1 MDVFVA
7 RQAIFDRQLKV
18 QGYELLAR
26 SCLDAV
32 SADAKDLVASLQ
44 VITNSFLSMGAENVL
59 GGKPAFINFPQ
70 ELLQDERALVLP
82 PKSTV
87 IEILETVKPE
97 PAVIASCRALRNK
110 GYTLALDDF
119 IPENGWGPF
128 TDLVSIIKVDF
139 RSTSRAEQ
147 QKLVKR
153 YAPQGIRMLAEKVE
167 TQAEFREACQM
178 GYEYFQGYFFARPA
192 VLSQHEI
199 PVCKMNYLRIL
210 EQIHRSELDYPAIEK
225 LIRREVSLA
234 SKLLRF
240 INSALFAWG
249 QPVQS
254 ILQALT
260 QMGDQE
266 IRTWVSLAALPSLT
280 VDKPDELMRTA
291 LVRARFCELL
301 APAAG
306 LGHRKA
312 DLFLIGLFSLL
323 DAMLGRPLGEMLAEI
338 KLNGEIASVLLN
350 KATPGSR
357 LASVYALNRQYEAG
371 EWEPLAATADHL
383 TIPRDSIPELYLDS
397 VGWSEQIFR
406 C

>member
-26 SCLDAV
+26 SCLDGVRAH
-32 SADAKDLVASLQ
+32 AHDLMASLQ
-44 VITNSFLSMGAENVL
+44 VITNSFLSMGVENVL
-59 GGKPAFINFPQ
+59 GGKRAFINFPQ

-82 PKSTV
+82 PKTTV

-97 PAVIASCRALRNK
+97 PAVIAACRALRDK

-119 IPENGWGPF
+119 NPKNGWSQF
-128 TDLVSIIKVDF
+128 TDLVSIIKIDF
-139 RSTSRAEQ
+139 RATSRGEQ
-147 QKLVKR
+147 RKLVKR

-178 GYEYFQGYFFARPA
+178 GYDLFQGYFFARPV
-192 VLSQHEI
+192 VLSRHEI
-199 PVCKMNYLRIL
+199 PVCKLNHLRIL
-210 EQIHRSELDYPAIEK
+210 EQLHRPELDYPAIEK

-254 ILQALT
+254 IMQALT
-260 QMGDQE
+260 GMGDHE
-266 IRTWVSLAALPSLT
+266 IRTWVSLATLPSLT

-301 APAAG
+301 APGTG
-306 LGHRKA
+306 LDHRKA

-323 DAMLGRPLGEMLAEI
+323 DAMLDRPLREVLAEI
-338 KLNGEIASVLLN
+338 KLNGEIAGVLLN
-350 KATPGSR
+350 KVATGNR
-357 LASVYALNRQYEAG
+357 LTSVYALIRQYEAG
-371 EWEPLAATADHL
+371 QWELLAATADSL
-383 TIPRDSIPELYLDS
+383 KIPRNSVPEIYLDA
-397 VGWSEQIFR
+397 VAWSEKIFR

>member
-7 RQAIFDRQLKV
+7 RQAIFDRHQKV
-18 QGYELLAR
+18 HGYELLAR
-26 SCLDAV
+26 SCVDGV
-32 SADAKDLVASLQ
+32 SAHAHDLMASLE
-44 VITNSFLSMGAENVL
+44 VITNSFLSMGVENVL
-59 GGKPAFINFPQ
+59 GGKRAFINFPQ
-70 ELLQDERALVLP
+70 ELLGDERALVLP
-82 PKSTV
+82 PKTTV

-97 PAVIASCRALRNK
+97 PAVIAACRALRHK

-119 IPENGWGPF
+119 VCDNGWDRF

-139 RSTSRAEQ
+139 RSTSRGEQ
-147 QKLVKR
+147 KKLVQR
-153 YAPQGIRMLAEKVE
+153 YAPRGIRMLAEKVE
-167 TQAEFREACQM
+167 TQGEFQEACQL
-178 GYEYFQGYFFARPA
+178 GYEYFQGYFFARPV
-192 VLSQHEI
+192 VLSRQEI
-199 PVCKMNYLRIL
+199 PVCKLNHLRIL
-210 EQIHRSELDYPAIEK
+210 EQIHRPELDYPALEK

-254 ILQALT
+254 IMQALT
-260 QMGDQE
+260 GMGDQE
-266 IRTWVSLAALPSLT
+266 IRTWVSLATLPILT

-301 APAAG
+301 AVGAG

-323 DAMLGRPLGEMLAEI
+323 DAMLDRPLSEVLAEI
-338 KLNGEIASVLLN
+338 KLNGEIGGVLLN
-350 KATPGSR
+350 RVATGNQ
-357 LASVYALNRQYEAG
+357 LAAVYGLIRQYEAG
-371 EWEPLAATADHL
+371 EWESLAATADSMSIPRH
-383 TIPRDSIPELYLDS
+383 TIPETYVES
-397 VGWSEQIFR
+397 VAWSEQIFS

>member
-26 SCLDAV
+26 SCLGGVCAH
-32 SADAKDLVASLQ
+32 AQDLMASLQ
-44 VITNSFLSMGAENVL
+44 VITNSFLSMGVENVL

-70 ELLQDERALVLP
+70 ELLQDERALILP
-82 PKSTV
+82 PKTTV

-97 PAVIASCRALRNK
+97 PAVIAACRGLRDK

-119 IPENGWGPF
+119 NPNNGWSQF

-139 RSTSRAEQ
+139 RSTARGEQ
-147 QKLVKR
+147 RKLVKR

-167 TQAEFREACQM
+167 TQAEFREAWQM
-178 GYEYFQGYFFARPA
+178 GYEYFQGYFFARPV
-192 VLSQHEI
+192 VLSRHEI
-199 PVCKMNYLRIL
+199 PVCKLNHLRIL
-210 EQIHRSELDYPAIEK
+210 EQLPRPELDYPAIEK

-240 INSALFAWG
+240 INSALFAWD

-254 ILQALT
+254 IMQALT
-260 QMGDQE
+260 GMGDQE
-266 IRTWVSLAALPSLT
+266 IRTWVSLATLPSLT

-301 APAAG
+301 APGAG
-306 LGHRKA
+306 LDHRKA

-323 DAMLGRPLGEMLAEI
+323 DAMLDWPLREVLAEI
-338 KLNGEIASVLLN
+338 KLNGEIAGVLLN
-350 KATPGSR
+350 KAAPGNR
-357 LASVYALNRQYEAG
+357 LASVYALILQYEAG
-371 EWEPLAATADHL
+371 EWELLADTADSL
-383 TIPRDSIPELYLDS
+383 NIARDSIPELYLDS
-397 VGWSEQIFR
+397 VAWSEQISR

>member
-18 QGYELLAR
+18 RGYELLAR
-26 SCLDAV
+26 SCLDGVCAP
-32 SADAKDLVASLQ
+32 ARDLMASLQ
-44 VITNSFLSMGAENVL
+44 VITNSYLSMGIENVL

-70 ELLQDERALVLP
+70 ELLEDERALVLP
-82 PKSTV
+82 PKTTV

-97 PAVIASCRALRNK
+97 PEVIAACRALRDK

-119 IPENGWGPF
+119 SPANGWSQF

-139 RSTSRAEQ
+139 RATSRGEQ
-147 QKLVKR
+147 RKLVKR
-153 YAPQGIRMLAEKVE
+153 YAPRGIRMLAEKVE
-167 TQAEFREACQM
+167 TQAEFRDACQM
-178 GYEYFQGYFFARPA
+178 GYEYFQGYFFARPV
-192 VLSQHEI
+192 VLARQEI
-199 PVCKMNYLRIL
+199 PVCKLNYLRIL
-210 EQIHRSELDYPAIEK
+210 EQIHRPELDYPAIEK

-249 QPVQS
+249 QPLDS

-260 QMGDQE
+260 QMGDQG
-266 IRTWVSLAALPSLT
+266 IRTWVSLASLPSLT

-291 LVRARFCELL
+291 LIRARFCELL

-306 LGHRKA
+306 LADRKA

-323 DAMLGRPLGEMLAEI
+323 DAMLGRPLREVLAEI
-338 KLNGEIASVLLN
+338 KLNGEIAAVLLN
-350 KATPGSR
+350 NAASGNR
-357 LASVYALNRQYEAG
+357 LAPVYELVRQYEAG
-371 EWEPLAATADHL
+371 EWDALGAAADQL
-383 TIPRDSIPELYLDS
+383 NIPRDTIPELYLDS
-397 VGWSEQIFR
+397 VAWSEKIFR

>member
-26 SCLDAV
+26 SCLDGV
-32 SADAKDLVASLQ
+32 SAHAKDLMASLQ
-44 VITNSFLSMGAENVL
+44 VITNSFLSMGVENVL

-70 ELLQDERALVLP
+70 ELLEDERALVLP
-82 PKSTV
+82 PKTTV

-97 PAVIASCRALRNK
+97 PEVIAACRALRKK
-110 GYTLALDDF
+110 GYSLALDDF
-119 IPENGWGPF
+119 NPANGWGQF

-139 RSTSRAEQ
+139 RSTSRGEQ
-147 QKLVKR
+147 RKLVKR

-167 TQAEFREACQM
+167 TQAEFREACKM
-178 GYEYFQGYFFARPA
+178 GYEYFQGYFFARPV
-192 VLSQHEI
+192 VLARQEI
-199 PVCKMNYLRIL
+199 PVCKLNYLRIL
-210 EQIHRSELDYPAIEK
+210 EQIHRPELNYPAIEK

-249 QPVQS
+249 QPLES

-260 QMGDQE
+260 QMGDQR
-266 IRTWVSLAALPSLT
+266 IRTWVSLASLPSLT

-291 LVRARFCELL
+291 LVRGRFCELL
-301 APAAG
+301 APVAG
-306 LGHRKA
+306 LGDRKP

-323 DAMLGRPLGEMLAEI
+323 DAMLGRPLREVLAEI

-350 KATPGSR
+350 KATAGNR
-357 LASVYALNRQYEAG
+357 LAAVYALMRQYEAG
-371 EWEPLAATADHL
+371 AWDSLGAAADRL
-383 TIPRDSIPELYLDS
+383 NIPRDTIPELYLES
-397 VGWSEQIFR
+397 VAWSEQVFR

>member
-7 RQAIFDRQLKV
+7 RQAIVDRQLKV

-26 SCLDAV
+26 SCLDGVGAP
-32 SADAKDLVASLQ
+32 AKDLMASLQ
-44 VITNSFLSMGAENVL
+44 VITTSFLSMGMENVL
-59 GGKPAFINFPQ
+59 GGKAAFINFPQ
-70 ELLQDERALVLP
+70 ELLDDERALVLP
-82 PKSTV
+82 PKTTV

-97 PAVIASCRALRNK
+97 PAVIAACRALRK
-110 GYTLALDDF
+110 RGYTLALDDF
-119 IPENGWGPF
+119 VPDNGWSRF

-139 RSTSRAEQ
+139 RSTSRGEQ
-147 QKLVKR
+147 RKLVKR
-153 YAPQGIRMLAEKVE
+153 YAPRGIRMLAEKVE

-178 GYEYFQGYFFARPA
+178 GYEYFQGYFFARPV
-192 VLSQHEI
+192 VLSRQEI
-199 PVCKMNYLRIL
+199 PVCKMNHLRIL
-210 EQIHRSELDYPAIEK
+210 EQIHRPELDYPAIEK
-225 LIRREVSLA
+225 LIRREASLA

-291 LVRARFCELL
+291 LVRARFCEML
-301 APAAG
+301 APGAG
-306 LGHRKA
+306 LGDRKP

-323 DAMLGRPLGEMLAEI
+323 DAMLGRPLREVLAEI
-338 KLNGEIASVLLN
+338 KLNGEIAGVLLN
-350 KATPGSR
+350 TAASGNR
-357 LASVYALNRQYEAG
+357 LASVYALILQYEAG
-371 EWEPLAATADHL
+371 EWEPLAASADSL
-383 TIPRDSIPELYLDS
+383 NIPRDSIPGLYLDS
-397 VGWSEQIFR
+397 VAWSEQIFR

>member
-26 SCLDAV
+26 SCLDGV
-32 SADAKDLVASLQ
+32 SAHAKDLMASLQ
-44 VITNSFLSMGAENVL
+44 VITNSFLSMGVENVL

-70 ELLQDERALVLP
+70 ELLEDERALVLP
-82 PKSTV
+82 PKTTV

-97 PAVIASCRALRNK
+97 PEVIAACRALRKK
-110 GYTLALDDF
+110 GYSLALDDF
-119 IPENGWGPF
+119 NPANGWGQF

-147 QKLVKR
+147 RKLVKR

-167 TQAEFREACQM
+167 TQAEFREACKM
-178 GYEYFQGYFFARPA
+178 GYEYFQGYFFARPV
-192 VLSQHEI
+192 VLARQEI
-199 PVCKMNYLRIL
+199 PVCKLNYLRIL
-210 EQIHRSELDYPAIEK
+210 EQIHRPELNYPAIEK

-249 QPVQS
+249 QPLES

-260 QMGDQE
+260 QMGDQR
-266 IRTWVSLAALPSLT
+266 IRTWVSLASLPSLT

-291 LVRARFCELL
+291 LVRGRFCELL
-301 APAAG
+301 APVAG
-306 LGHRKA
+306 LGDRKP

-323 DAMLGRPLGEMLAEI
+323 DAMLGRPLREVLAEI

-350 KATPGSR
+350 KATAGNR
-357 LASVYALNRQYEAG
+357 LAAVYALMRQYEAG
-371 EWEPLAATADHL
+371 AWDSLGAAADRL
-383 TIPRDSIPELYLDS
+383 NIPRDTIPELYLES
-397 VGWSEQIFR
+397 VAWSEQVFR

>member
-26 SCLDAV
+26 SCLDGTCAH
-32 SADAKDLVASLQ
+32 AHDLMASLQ
-44 VITNSFLSMGAENVL
+44 VITNSFFSMGAENVL
-59 GGKPAFINFPQ
+59 GGKRAFINFPQ

-82 PKSTV
+82 PKTTV
-87 IEILETVKPE
+87 IEILETVEPE
-97 PAVIASCRALRNK
+97 PAVIEACRALRNK
-110 GYTLALDDF
+110 GYKLALDDF
-119 IPENGWGPF
+119 SPDSGWSQF
-128 TDLVSIIKVDF
+128 AELASIIKIDF
-139 RSTSRAEQ
+139 RSTSREEQ
-147 QKLVKR
+147 RQMVKR

-178 GYEYFQGYFFARPA
+178 GYEYFQGYFFARPV
-192 VLSQHEI
+192 VLSRQEI
-199 PVCKMNYLRIL
+199 PVCKLNHLRIL
-210 EQIHRSELDYPAIEK
+210 ERIHQPELDYPAIEK

-254 ILQALT
+254 IIQALT
-260 QMGDQE
+260 GMGDQE
-266 IRTWVSLAALPSLT
+266 IRTWVSLATLPALT

-301 APAAG
+301 APGVG
-306 LGHRKA
+306 LGHRNA

-323 DAMLGRPLGEMLAEI
+323 DAMLDRPLEEVLTEI
-338 KLNGEIASVLLN
+338 KLNGEIADVLLDQ
-350 KATPGSR
+350 AAPGNR
-357 LASVYALNRQYEAG
+357 LASVYALIRQYEAG
-371 EWEPLAATADHL
+371 QWEPLAAGADQL
-383 TIPRDSIPELYLDS
+383 ALSKDSIPELYLAA

>member
-26 SCLDAV
+26 SCVDGVCAH
-32 SADAKDLVASLQ
+32 ARDLMASLQ
-44 VITNSFLSMGAENVL
+44 VITNSFLSMGAERVL

-82 PKSTV
+82 PKTTV

-97 PAVIASCRALRNK
+97 PAVVASCRALRDK
-110 GYTLALDDF
+110 GYTLALDDYN
-119 IPENGWGPF
+119 PKNGWGQF

-139 RSTSRAEQ
+139 RSTSRGEQ
-147 QKLVKR
+147 RKLVKR
-153 YAPQGIRMLAEKVE
+153 YAPKGIRMLAEKVE

-178 GYEYFQGYFFARPA
+178 GYEYFQGYFFARPV
-192 VLSQHEI
+192 VLSRQEI
-199 PVCKMNYLRIL
+199 PVCKMNHLRIL
-210 EQIHRSELDYPAIEK
+210 EQIHREELDYPAIEK

-280 VDKPDELMRTA
+280 VDKPNELMRTA

-323 DAMLGRPLGEMLAEI
+323 DAMLDRPLPEVLAEI
-338 KLNGEIASVLLN
+338 KLNGEIAGVLVN
-350 KATPGSR
+350 KVAPGNR
-357 LASVYALNRQYEAG
+357 LASVYALIRQYEAG
-371 EWEPLAATADHL
+371 EWEPLAATADYL

-397 VGWSEQIFR
+397 VAWSEQIFR

>member
-26 SCLDAV
+26 SCLDGVCAH
-32 SADAKDLVASLQ
+32 ARDLMASLQ
-44 VITNSFLSMGAENVL
+44 VITNSFLSMGMENVL

-82 PKSTV
+82 PKTTV

-97 PAVIASCRALRNK
+97 PEVIAACRVLRDK

-119 IPENGWGPF
+119 NPDAGWSQF
-128 TDLVSIIKVDF
+128 TGLVSIIKIDF
-139 RSTSRAEQ
+139 RSTSRGEQ
-147 QKLVKR
+147 RKLVKR

-167 TQAEFREACQM
+167 TQAEFGEACRM

-192 VLSQHEI
+192 VLSRHEI
-199 PVCKMNYLRIL
+199 PVCKLNHLRIL
-210 EQIHRSELDYPAIEK
+210 EQLHRPELDYPAIEK

-240 INSALFAWG
+240 INSALFAWD

-254 ILQALT
+254 IMQALT
-260 QMGDQE
+260 GMGDHE
-266 IRTWVSLAALPSLT
+266 IRTWVSLATLPSLT

-301 APAAG
+301 APGAG
-306 LGHRKA
+306 LDHRKA

-323 DAMLGRPLGEMLAEI
+323 DAMLDRPLREVLAEI
-338 KLNGEIASVLLN
+338 KLNGEIAGVLLN
-350 KATPGSR
+350 KLATGNR
-357 LASVYALNRQYEAG
+357 LASVYALIRQYEAG
-371 EWEPLAATADHL
+371 QWELLAATADSL
-383 TIPRDSIPELYLDS
+383 KIPRNSVPEIYLDS
-397 VGWSEQIFR
+397 VAWSEKIFR

>member
-18 QGYELLAR
+18 RGYELLAR
-26 SCLDAV
+26 SCLDGVCAP
-32 SADAKDLVASLQ
+32 ARDLMASLQ
-44 VITNSFLSMGAENVL
+44 VITNSYLSMGIENVL
-59 GGKPAFINFPQ
+59 GGKRAFINFPQ
-70 ELLQDERALVLP
+70 ELLEDERALVLP
-82 PKSTV
+82 PKTTV

-97 PAVIASCRALRNK
+97 PEVIAACRALRDK

-119 IPENGWGPF
+119 SPANGWSQF

-139 RSTSRAEQ
+139 RATSRGEQ
-147 QKLVKR
+147 RKLVKR
-153 YAPQGIRMLAEKVE
+153 YAPRGIRMLAEKVE
-167 TQAEFREACQM
+167 TQAEFRDACQM
-178 GYEYFQGYFFARPA
+178 GYEYFQGYFFARPV
-192 VLSQHEI
+192 VLARQEI
-199 PVCKMNYLRIL
+199 PVCKLNYLRIL
-210 EQIHRSELDYPAIEK
+210 EQIHRPELDYPAIEK

-249 QPVQS
+249 QPLDS

-260 QMGDQE
+260 QMGDQG
-266 IRTWVSLAALPSLT
+266 IRTWVSLASLPSLT

-291 LVRARFCELL
+291 LIRARFCELL

-306 LGHRKA
+306 LADRKA

-323 DAMLGRPLGEMLAEI
+323 DAMLGRPLREVLAEI
-338 KLNGEIASVLLN
+338 KLNGEIAAVLLN
-350 KATPGSR
+350 NAASGNR
-357 LASVYALNRQYEAG
+357 LAPVYELVRQYEAG
-371 EWEPLAATADHL
+371 EWDALGAAADQL
-383 TIPRDSIPELYLDS
+383 NIPRDTIPGLYLDS
-397 VGWSEQIFR
+397 VAWSEKIFR